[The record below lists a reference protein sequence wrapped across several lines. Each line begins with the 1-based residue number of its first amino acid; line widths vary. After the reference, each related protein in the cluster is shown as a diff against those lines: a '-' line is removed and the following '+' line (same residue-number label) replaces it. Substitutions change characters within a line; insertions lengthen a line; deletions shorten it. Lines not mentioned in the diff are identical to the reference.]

1 MFFLKL
7 MILALIGGFI
17 GWITNLIA
25 IRLLF
30 RPLKPVKLLFGMKLQ
45 GVLPS
50 RKKELGVSIGS
61 IIENNLLKPEEILG
75 SLVQDEDIEHLKESI
90 VTNVVKILKD
100 KLPAFLHGFTD
111 KTIKKQLEAF
121 MAKDGDRYIHDMISN
136 MITHATQNLSVSTMV
151 AEKIEALDLVS
162 FEKMVL
168 SVVNRE
174 LRFIEYLGAVLGFFI
189 GIIQGLVFLVI

>member
-1 MFFLKL
+1 